1 MSTPTAFYITVTTEA
16 ELDYTEVANAL
27 VDAFHTVTTTKLA
40 EFTKPHLADPW
51 CEVEVSKESTVVQ
64 ACAILLAWAPKA
76 WSLDKNKLTTL
87 LRAELPFTVKLMKR
101 SVDKSELEKIL
112 EKAMVPQED
121 QSVQDQPA

>member
-1 MSTPTAFYITVTTEA
+1 MSTPSAFYITVTTEA
-16 ELDYTEVANAL
+16 ELDYTEVASAL

-40 EFTKPHLADPW
+40 EFTKPHLAGPW
-51 CEVEVSKESTVVQ
+51 CEVEVSKEGTVQ

-121 QSVQDQPA
+121 QPA